1 MNTAVVKHLG
11 FSPMELLFGRN
22 VVSPTL
28 DNLRHDDRWQYM
40 SRVII
45 PLAKGRSLK
54 ARHTMKKAYD
64 RFHGVKPSDIQ
75 VGEVVYVARPSRGR
89 KKYSALF
96 DGPYIVH
103 SVNAEHKSVRVMD
116 PLVDV
121 ELL

>member
-1 MNTAVVKHLG
+1 MQNAQLRKVLTQEYWDLQLPLIAYNMNTAVVKHLG

-54 ARHTMKKAYD
+54 ARHTMKEAYD

-75 VGEVVYVARPSRGR
+75 
-89 KKYSALF
+89 
-96 DGPYIVH
+96 
-103 SVNAEHKSVRVMD
+103 
-116 PLVDV
+116 
-121 ELL
+121 